1 MARSKVPSPEEHT
14 RLWAKLP
21 FADRRRILRSVNRGE
36 GLENRK
42 EARIGVGVAR
52 QQLRYWRW
60 AWLFGPAMGLI
71 RIPDWIAVAIT
82 ALLGGLLMGALS
94 LWRIRR
100 AQRAEQANLER
111 IGAA

>member
-1 MARSKVPSPEEHT
+1 MARTKVPSREEHA

-21 FADRRRILRSVNRGE
+21 FADRRRILRSVSRGE
-36 GLENRK
+36 GLTDRK

-60 AWLFGPAMGLI
+60 AWVFGPAMGLV
-71 RIPDWIAVAIT
+71 RIPDWPAVAVT

-94 LWRIRR
+94 LWRLRR
-100 AQRAEQANLER
+100 AERAEQANLER